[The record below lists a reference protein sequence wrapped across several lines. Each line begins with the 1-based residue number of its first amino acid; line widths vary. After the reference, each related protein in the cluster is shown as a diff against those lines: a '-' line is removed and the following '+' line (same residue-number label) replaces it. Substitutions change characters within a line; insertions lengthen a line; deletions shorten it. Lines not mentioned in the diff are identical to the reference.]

1 MLPLLRP
8 TIAMLVTIAI
18 LVTKRKE
25 KMGRRIKGT
34 LDYKRNASMTKNEDG
49 KFINFKTNEDG
60 RLSS

>member
-25 KMGRRIKGT
+25 KMERRIKGT